1 MEKELKKEEV
11 KTEEVAAEEKGKE
24 QPEVKEQATETD
36 KTDSVVE
43 EKGENETAVKTDAAE
58 QPEPETP
65 APQPEVTLSDA
76 NAIPLS
82 EVATK
87 ADMRAYVDE
96 ALSAWKAKYDALE
109 KENADLKEKLDAA
122 TKDAEETHKK
132 YEQGDFGAP
141 ARRGDGFGETEKGG
155 GNPNYVSYEDMWA
168 GKKTFDK

>member
-1 MEKELKKEEV
+1 MEKELKNEEV
-11 KTEEVAAEEKGKE
+11 KTEEVTAEEKGKE
-24 QPEVKEQATETD
+24 QPEVKEKVTETD

-43 EKGENETAVKTDAAE
+43 GKGENETAVKPDAAK

-65 APQPEVTLSDA
+65 APQPKVEMSEP

-87 ADMRAYVDE
+87 SEMRAYIDE

-109 KENADLKEKLDAA
+109 KENGDLKEKLDAA
-122 TKDAEETHKK
+122 TKDAEETHAK
-132 YEQGDFGAP
+132 YEKGDFGAP

-155 GNPNYVSYEDMWA
+155 GNPNYVSYNDMWA
-168 GKKTFDK
+168 GKTHFDK